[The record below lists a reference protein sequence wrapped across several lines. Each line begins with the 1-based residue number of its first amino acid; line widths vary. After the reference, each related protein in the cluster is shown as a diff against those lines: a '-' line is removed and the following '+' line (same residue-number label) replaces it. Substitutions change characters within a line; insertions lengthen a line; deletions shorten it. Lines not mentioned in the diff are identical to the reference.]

1 MHRTSII
8 LPIVAAAFA
17 CQSMSPPAD
26 YFWADSP
33 ASMIE
38 AAPVDL
44 ALLPVVAAAAGEVPA
59 DQIREAAYE
68 RLVAL
73 RYSPLDLAFVDRTL
87 GITDESPVGRILD
100 AVGWGDGEPVARP
113 MPASTGAAAFDADAT
128 VQFKV
133 SRWNSG
139 LTRSSR
145 NLSCELEVFIV
156 DGDGM
161 TLWSCKLAH
170 SFRFRDET
178 RSAESAEAVL
188 RYAVSKVVAQAFQGL
203 PARSIR

>member
-1 MHRTSII
+1 MHRTSVF

-17 CQSMSPPAD
+17 CQAASPPAD

-38 AAPVDL
+38 AAPGDL
-44 ALLPVVAAAAGEVPA
+44 AVLPVVVATASDVPVV
-59 DQIREAAYE
+59 QLREAAYE

-100 AVGWGDGEPVARP
+100 AVGWGDEEPIARP
-113 MPASTGAAAFDADAT
+113 MPASTGASAFDADAT
-128 VQFKV
+128 VQFRV
-133 SRWNSG
+133 SSWNSG
-139 LTRSSR
+139 LMRSSR
-145 NLSCELEVFIV
+145 NLSCEIEVFVV
-156 DGDGM
+156 DGSGM
-161 TLWSCKLAH
+161 TLWSCRLAR
-170 SFRFRDET
+170 SFRLRDET
-178 RSAESAEAVL
+178 RSADSPAAIL
-188 RYAVSKVVAQAFQGL
+188 RYAANKVIAAAFEGL